1 MTNIFDTHAHYS
13 SRQFDADR
21 DAVMRALGE
30 GGVVG
35 VLECATHSG
44 DAAAVLELAHKYPF
58 VHAALGIHPE
68 SLCEE
73 DAATVATYHGDWR
86 AELTAMR
93 PLFDDPAVIAV
104 GEIGLDHHWPLP
116 AQEQYDLFEA
126 QLQLAQELDLPV
138 SVHDREAHAEMY
150 ELLRQYRPRGVLHCY
165 SGSAEDAAWLTAQ
178 GIALG
183 FGGAVTYKGAKRAA
197 KVLAMVPHELA
208 VLETDCPYMSPEPV
222 RGTRND
228 SRNIAHVAAKI
239 GEIWQVESKLPAPA
253 KKRPFAAGFLAVMVL
268 VSVFGIGGVQLKS
281 RYRNVAEIYTSEVD
295 KHGNSIQGDF
305 TTLTDTAANLMRAC
319 QKVLGEADSNCTTV
333 ADLLAQWQDTAIAP
347 AAQYAVI
354 HQLDNAVDAMYTAA
368 KAKATDDALDQI
380 NSLDASYVSTQSILQ
395 REIAQNYTI
404 AAQSYNTMASGFPA
418 NVIGTLWGAGQ
429 VELYAAQ

>member
-1 MTNIFDTHAHYS
+1 M
-13 SRQFDADR
+13 Q
-21 DAVMRALGE
+21 
-30 GGVVG
+30 
-35 VLECATHSG
+35 LEQQETFEIKSPQ
-44 DAAAVLELAHKYPF
+44 LE
-58 VHAALGIHPE
+58 V
-68 SLCEE
+68 
-73 DAATVATYHGDWR
+73 
-86 AELTAMR
+86 
-93 PLFDDPAVIAV
+93 
-104 GEIGLDHHWPLP
+104 
-116 AQEQYDLFEA
+116 
-126 QLQLAQELDLPV
+126 
-138 SVHDREAHAEMY
+138 
-150 ELLRQYRPRGVLHCY
+150 
-165 SGSAEDAAWLTAQ
+165 
-178 GIALG
+178 
-183 FGGAVTYKGAKRAA
+183 FG
-197 KVLAMVPHELA
+197 
-208 VLETDCPYMSPEPV
+208 
-222 RGTRND
+222 
-228 SRNIAHVAAKI
+228 
-239 GEIWQVESKLPAPA
+239 QVESKLPAPA

-319 QKVLGEADSNCTTV
+319 QKVLG
-333 ADLLAQWQDTAIAP
+333 LLAQWQDTAIAP

-395 REIAQNYTI
+395 REIAQNYTT

>member
-1 MTNIFDTHAHYS
+1 
-13 SRQFDADR
+13 
-21 DAVMRALGE
+21 
-30 GGVVG
+30 
-35 VLECATHSG
+35 
-44 DAAAVLELAHKYPF
+44 
-58 VHAALGIHPE
+58 
-68 SLCEE
+68 
-73 DAATVATYHGDWR
+73 
-86 AELTAMR
+86 
-93 PLFDDPAVIAV
+93 
-104 GEIGLDHHWPLP
+104 
-116 AQEQYDLFEA
+116 
-126 QLQLAQELDLPV
+126 
-138 SVHDREAHAEMY
+138 
-150 ELLRQYRPRGVLHCY
+150 
-165 SGSAEDAAWLTAQ
+165 
-178 GIALG
+178 
-183 FGGAVTYKGAKRAA
+183 
-197 KVLAMVPHELA
+197 
-208 VLETDCPYMSPEPV
+208 
-222 RGTRND
+222 
-228 SRNIAHVAAKI
+228 
-239 GEIWQVESKLPAPA
+239 
-253 KKRPFAAGFLAVMVL
+253 MVL

-395 REIAQNYTI
+395 REIAQNYTT

-429 VELYAAQ
+429 VELYAVQ

>member
-1 MTNIFDTHAHYS
+1 M
-13 SRQFDADR
+13 
-21 DAVMRALGE
+21 
-30 GGVVG
+30 
-35 VLECATHSG
+35 
-44 DAAAVLELAHKYPF
+44 
-58 VHAALGIHPE
+58 
-68 SLCEE
+68 
-73 DAATVATYHGDWR
+73 
-86 AELTAMR
+86 
-93 PLFDDPAVIAV
+93 
-104 GEIGLDHHWPLP
+104 
-116 AQEQYDLFEA
+116 
-126 QLQLAQELDLPV
+126 
-138 SVHDREAHAEMY
+138 
-150 ELLRQYRPRGVLHCY
+150 
-165 SGSAEDAAWLTAQ
+165 
-178 GIALG
+178 
-183 FGGAVTYKGAKRAA
+183 FG
-197 KVLAMVPHELA
+197 
-208 VLETDCPYMSPEPV
+208 
-222 RGTRND
+222 
-228 SRNIAHVAAKI
+228 
-239 GEIWQVESKLPAPA
+239 QVESKLPAPA

-319 QKVLGEADSNCTTV
+319 QKVLGEADSNLLYQIVSRTTV
-333 ADLLAQWQDTAIAP
+333 ADLLDQWQDTAIAP

-395 REIAQNYTI
+395 REIAQNYTT

>member
-1 MTNIFDTHAHYS
+1 M
-13 SRQFDADR
+13 Q
-21 DAVMRALGE
+21 
-30 GGVVG
+30 
-35 VLECATHSG
+35 LEQQETFEIKSPQ
-44 DAAAVLELAHKYPF
+44 LE
-58 VHAALGIHPE
+58 V
-68 SLCEE
+68 
-73 DAATVATYHGDWR
+73 
-86 AELTAMR
+86 
-93 PLFDDPAVIAV
+93 
-104 GEIGLDHHWPLP
+104 
-116 AQEQYDLFEA
+116 
-126 QLQLAQELDLPV
+126 
-138 SVHDREAHAEMY
+138 
-150 ELLRQYRPRGVLHCY
+150 
-165 SGSAEDAAWLTAQ
+165 
-178 GIALG
+178 
-183 FGGAVTYKGAKRAA
+183 FG
-197 KVLAMVPHELA
+197 
-208 VLETDCPYMSPEPV
+208 
-222 RGTRND
+222 
-228 SRNIAHVAAKI
+228 
-239 GEIWQVESKLPAPA
+239 QVESKLPAPA

-319 QKVLGEADSNCTTV
+319 QKVLGGFANICYEFATKRYRSNCINWGI
-333 ADLLAQWQDTAIAP
+333 LAQWQDTAIAP

-395 REIAQNYTI
+395 REIAQNYTT